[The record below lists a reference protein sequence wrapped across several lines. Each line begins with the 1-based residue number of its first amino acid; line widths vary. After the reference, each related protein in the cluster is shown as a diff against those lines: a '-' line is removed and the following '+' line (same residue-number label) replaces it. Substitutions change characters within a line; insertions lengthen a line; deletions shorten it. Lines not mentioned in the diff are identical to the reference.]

1 MDCLNIYAIIKLT
14 YRIIFDE
21 INSIIHLGGRFV
33 MEPTIIALTGK
44 GGVGKTS
51 ISATIVKILTQK
63 YPDKKILAIDAD
75 PAIGLATALGVV
87 PKITLDDIRS
97 EIIDSVEKGN
107 TKGAM
112 ELVSESR
119 YKIFEAIVQ
128 RDGFAFLAIGRPE
141 SEGCYCRINSYLKN
155 VIEMV
160 SSQFDYVV
168 IDGEAGIEQIN
179 RRVMQKVT
187 HLLLISDA
195 SRKGI
200 EVVKTIREVA
210 EEMVDFDKVGILLNR
225 IEDISLIKGIDT
237 GGIELLGA
245 IPSDK
250 NILQYDI
257 GGKNFMELPDDTAVV
272 LEIEKALKKFNIL

>member
-1 MDCLNIYAIIKLT
+1 MK
-14 YRIIFDE
+14 
-21 INSIIHLGGRFV
+21 
-33 MEPTIIALTGK
+33 PTIIALTGK

-51 ISATIVKILTQK
+51 ISATIVKILTEK
-63 YPDKKILAIDAD
+63 YPEKKILAIDAD
-75 PAIGLATALGVV
+75 PAIGLATALGVI

-97 EIIDSVEKGN
+97 EIIESVENGN
-107 TKGAM
+107 TKDAM

-200 EVVKTIREVA
+200 EVIKTIHEVA
-210 EEMVDFDKVGILLNR
+210 EEMVEFDRVGVLLNR
-225 IEDISLIKGIDT
+225 IEDMSLIKEINT
-237 GGIELLGA
+237 EGIEMLGA

-257 GGKNFMELPDDTAVV
+257 GGKNFMDLPDDTVVV
-272 LEIEKALKKFNIL
+272 LEIKKALEKFNVL

>member
-1 MDCLNIYAIIKLT
+1 MQPI
-14 YRIIFDE
+14 
-21 INSIIHLGGRFV
+21 
-33 MEPTIIALTGK
+33 IIALAGK

-51 ISATIVKILTQK
+51 ISAIIVKILTK
-63 YPDKKILAIDAD
+63 KHPDKKILAIDAD
-75 PAIGLATALGVV
+75 PSIGLAMALGVT

-97 EIIDSVEKGN
+97 EIIASVETGN
-107 TKGAM
+107 TKDAM

-119 YKIFEAIVQ
+119 YKIFDAIVQ

-141 SEGCYCRINSYLKN
+141 AEGCYCRINSYLKK

-179 RRVMQKVT
+179 RRVMQRVT
-187 HLLLISDA
+187 HLLLISDT

-200 EVVKTIREVA
+200 EVIKTIHKVA
-210 EEMVDFDKVGILLNR
+210 GEMVEYDRVGVLFNR
-225 IEDISLIKGIDT
+225 IEDMSLLDT
-237 GGIELLGA
+237 VDIGEVELLGF

-250 NILQYDI
+250 NILQYDA
-257 GGKNFMELPDDTAVV
+257 GGRNFMELPEDTAVV
-272 LEIEKALKKFNIL
+272 LETEKALHSFNVFK

>member
-1 MDCLNIYAIIKLT
+1 MQ
-14 YRIIFDE
+14 
-21 INSIIHLGGRFV
+21 
-33 MEPTIIALTGK
+33 PTIIALAGK

-51 ISATIVKILTQK
+51 ISATIVKILTEK

-75 PAIGLATALGVV
+75 PAIGLATALGVT
-87 PKITLDDIRS
+87 PKITLDNIRS
-97 EIIDSVEKGN
+97 EIIASVENGN
-107 TKGAM
+107 TKDAM

-119 YKIFEAIVQ
+119 YKIFDAIVQ

-141 SEGCYCRINSYLKN
+141 AEGCYCRINSYLKN

-187 HLLLISDA
+187 HLLLVSDA

-200 EVVKTIREVA
+200 EVIKTIHDVA
-210 EEMVDFDKVGILLNR
+210 GEMVEFDRVGALFNR
-225 IEDISLIKGIDT
+225 IEDMSLLDQVDT
-237 GGIELLGA
+237 GNIEILGV

-250 NILQYDI
+250 NILKYDA
-257 GGKNFMELPDDTAVV
+257 GGRNFMELPQDTAVV
-272 LEIEKALKKFNIL
+272 LEIEKALHNFKVF

>member
-1 MDCLNIYAIIKLT
+1 MYAIIELIN
-14 YRIIFDE
+14 RIIFGE
-21 INSIIHLGGRFV
+21 ISSINYIGGRFV

-51 ISATIVKILTQK
+51 ISATIVKILTER

-75 PAIGLATALGVV
+75 PAIGLATALGVT

-97 EIIDSVEKGN
+97 EIIESVENGN
-107 TKGAM
+107 TKDAM

-141 SEGCYCRINSYLKN
+141 SQGCYCRINSYLKN
-155 VIEMV
+155 VIEMI

-187 HLLLISDA
+187 HLLLISDV

-200 EVVKTIREVA
+200 EVIKTIREVA
-210 EEMVDFDKVGILLNR
+210 EEMVEFDRVGVLLNR
-225 IEDISLIKGIDT
+225 IEDMSVMQEIDT
-237 GGIELLGA
+237 GEIELLGV
-245 IPSDK
+245 IPRDK
-250 NILQYDI
+250 NILHYDI
-257 GGKNFMELPDDTAVV
+257 GGRNFMELPDDTDVV
-272 LEIEKALKKFNIL
+272 LELEKALEKFNVI

>member
-1 MDCLNIYAIIKLT
+1 MQPI
-14 YRIIFDE
+14 
-21 INSIIHLGGRFV
+21 
-33 MEPTIIALTGK
+33 IIALAGK

-51 ISATIVKILTQK
+51 ISATIVKILTKK
-63 YPDKKILAIDAD
+63 YPDKKVLAIDAD
-75 PAIGLATALGVV
+75 PAIGLATALGVT
-87 PKITLDDIRS
+87 PKITLDNIRS
-97 EIIDSVEKGN
+97 EIIASVENGN
-107 TKGAM
+107 TKDAM

-141 SEGCYCRINSYLKN
+141 AEGCYCSINSYLKN

-187 HLLLISDA
+187 NLLLISDT

-200 EVVKTIREVA
+200 EVIKTINQVA
-210 EEMVDFDKVGILLNR
+210 GEMVEYDRVGVLFNR
-225 IEDISLIKGIDT
+225 IEDMSLLDT
-237 GGIELLGA
+237 VDIGDIELLGV

-250 NILQYDI
+250 NILKYDA
-257 GGKNFMELPDDTAVV
+257 GGRNFMELPEDTAVV
-272 LEIEKALKKFNIL
+272 LEVSKALHKFNVF

>member
-1 MDCLNIYAIIKLT
+1 MMNPK
-14 YRIIFDE
+14 
-21 INSIIHLGGRFV
+21 
-33 MEPTIIALTGK
+33 IIALTGK

-51 ISATIVKILTQK
+51 ISATIVKILTQR

-75 PAIGLATALGVV
+75 PAIGLATALGVK

-97 EIIDSVEKGN
+97 EIIASVENGN
-107 TKGAM
+107 TKDAM

-119 YKIFEAIVQ
+119 YKIFDAIVQ

-141 SEGCYCRINSYLKN
+141 AEGCYCRINSYLKN

-187 HLLLISDA
+187 HLLLVSDA

-200 EVVKTIREVA
+200 EVIKTIHEVSK
-210 EEMVDFDKVGILLNR
+210 EMVEFDRVGILLNR
-225 IEDISLIKGIDT
+225 IEDMSLVKDLNT
-237 GGIELLGA
+237 GEIELLGI

-250 NILQYDI
+250 NILKYDI
-257 GGKNFMELPDDTAVV
+257 GGRNFIELPDDTDVV
-272 LEIEKALKKFNIL
+272 VEIEKALEKFNVL

>member
-1 MDCLNIYAIIKLT
+1 MK
-14 YRIIFDE
+14 
-21 INSIIHLGGRFV
+21 
-33 MEPTIIALTGK
+33 PTIIALTGK

-51 ISATIVKILTQK
+51 ISATIVKILAQR

-75 PAIGLATALGVV
+75 PAIGLAMALGVT
-87 PKITLDDIRS
+87 PKITLDDIRN
-97 EIIDSVEKGN
+97 EIINSVENGN
-107 TKGAM
+107 TKDAI

-119 YKIFEAIVQ
+119 YKIFDAIVQ

-155 VIEMV
+155 VIEMM

-179 RRVMQKVT
+179 RRVIQKVT

-200 EVVKTIREVA
+200 EVIKTIRDVA
-210 EEMVDFDKVGILLNR
+210 EELVEFDRVGVLLNR
-225 IEDISLIKGIDT
+225 IEDMSLIKAINT
-237 GGIELLGA
+237 GGIELLGV

-257 GGKNFMELPDDTAVV
+257 GGRNLMELPDDTAVV
-272 LEIEKALKKFNIL
+272 LEIEKALEKYNVL

>member
-1 MDCLNIYAIIKLT
+1 
-14 YRIIFDE
+14 
-21 INSIIHLGGRFV
+21 

-75 PAIGLATALGVV
+75 PAIGLATALGVT
-87 PKITLDDIRS
+87 PKITLDDIRT
-97 EIIDSVEKGN
+97 EIIDSVENGD
-107 TKGAM
+107 TKDAM

-119 YKIFEAIVQ
+119 YKIFDAIVQ

-141 SEGCYCRINSYLKN
+141 AEGCYCRINSYLKN

-187 HLLLISDA
+187 HLLLVSDA
-195 SRKGI
+195 SRKGM
-200 EVVKTIREVA
+200 EVVKTIRDVA
-210 EEMVDFDKVGILLNR
+210 EEMVEFDKVGILLNR
-225 IEDISLIKGIDT
+225 IEDSTLVKELDT
-237 GGIELLGA
+237 GGIELLG
-245 IPSDK
+245 IVPSDK

-257 GGKNFMELPDDTAVV
+257 GGKNFMELPDNTAVV
-272 LEIEKALKKFNIL
+272 VEIRKALEKFNVI

>member
-1 MDCLNIYAIIKLT
+1 M
-14 YRIIFDE
+14 
-21 INSIIHLGGRFV
+21 G
-33 MEPTIIALTGK
+33 PTIIALTGK

-51 ISATIVKILTQK
+51 ISATIVKILTEK

-75 PAIGLATALGVV
+75 PAIGLATALGIT

-97 EIIDSVEKGN
+97 EIIASVENGA
-107 TKGAM
+107 TKDAM

-128 RDGFAFLAIGRPE
+128 REGFAFLAIGRPE
-141 SEGCYCRINSYLKN
+141 AEGCYCRINSYLKN

-160 SSQFDYVV
+160 SSQFDFVV

-200 EVVKTIREVA
+200 EVIKTIRDVA
-210 EEMVDFDKVGILLNR
+210 GEMVEFDKVGAFLNR
-225 IEDISLIKGIDT
+225 IEDMSLIENIEMGD
-237 GGIELLGA
+237 IELLGVL
-245 IPSDK
+245 PSDS
-250 NILQYDI
+250 NILSFDAK
-257 GGKNFMELPDDTAVV
+257 GRNFMELPDDSALVI
-272 LEIEKALKKFNIL
+272 EMEKALHKFNVL